1 MNAPIQA
8 ECPAGVN
15 GEHLGAT
22 ARISYIPRR
31 SIGPTGEH
39 LRRAYRQCEC
49 LKQSEDGTVRVCE
62 HCLKEN
68 AIDARLALHAQR
80 LEAQAQEVRS
90 LIGRLKLPTYEEWL
104 AEAQRRCGTYGRR

>member
-1 MNAPIQA
+1 MVDEVITRFKSVKLHHHWP
-8 ECPAGVN
+8 CTVCGGHTGGVN
-15 GEHLGAT
+15 VLNE
-22 ARISYIPRR
+22 
-31 SIGPTGEH
+31 
-39 LRRAYRQCEC
+39 
-49 LKQSEDGTVRVCE
+49 SEDGTVHVCE

-90 LIGRLKLPTYEEWL
+90 LIGHLKVPTYEEWL

>member
-1 MNAPIQA
+1 MVDEVITRFKSVKLRHHWP
-8 ECPAGVN
+8 CTVCGGHTGGVN
-15 GEHLGAT
+15 E
-22 ARISYIPRR
+22 
-31 SIGPTGEH
+31 
-39 LRRAYRQCEC
+39 
-49 LKQSEDGTVRVCE
+49 SEDGTVHVCE

-90 LIGRLKLPTYEEWL
+90 LIGHLKVPTYEEWL